1 MNNST
6 ISLRH
11 DEDISIPVPYTF
23 KALSTV
29 AISVVALSS
38 ILGNTLVIT
47 TFIKTEKLR
56 TSTNYY
62 ITSMAV
68 SDLLWVAT
76 NWPIYLISRLTV
88 FGKTALPDVACKL
101 GNFLTFVSLTVSV
114 ECLVLITVDRFIAIV
129 FPLKVTTISGRIR
142 VALISLAWVI
152 PMGFLSPFL
161 YFSRTAEGLDEP
173 YLCETDM
180 DSALRAQY
188 ILVGF
193 VYDYI
198 APLIIIVVLNV
209 CIMKSLRKTNPV
221 IQGNHHITTRR
232 REQNRR
238 LMKILNFITVLFFV
252 SWTPYY
258 VFLFVSDFLLEFPER
273 GLQEMLFVVCQ
284 FFLPFVCTAANSVI
298 LFTLSTNYRQA
309 LKNCLRYTFGKCFSC
324 LVHKQVEN
332 ITNQGDAGLPNG
344 QLETKL

>member
-11 DEDISIPVPYTF
+11 DEDISIPVPDTF
-23 KALSTV
+23 KALASV

-38 ILGNTLVIT
+38 ILGNMLVIT
-47 TFIKTEKLR
+47 TFVKTEKLQ

-68 SDLLWVAT
+68 SDLIWVAT
-76 NWPIYLISRLTV
+76 NWPIYLSSRLAV
-88 FGKTALPDVACKL
+88 FGKTALPDFACKL
-101 GNFLTFVSLTVSV
+101 GNYLTFVSLTVSV
-114 ECLVLITVDRFIAIV
+114 FSLVLITVDRFIVSV
-129 FPLKVTTISGRIR
+129 FPLKVTMISGRIR
-142 VALISLAWVI
+142 VALISVAWI
-152 PMGFLSPFL
+152 MPMGFLAPFL
-161 YFSRTAEGLDEP
+161 HFSRIAEGSDEP
-173 YLCETDM
+173 YLCATDM
-180 DSALRAQY
+180 NSALRAQY
-188 ILVGF
+188 IFVGF
-193 VYDYI
+193 VLVYI
-198 APLIIIVVLNV
+198 APLIIIVILNV
-209 CIMKSLRKTNPV
+209 RIVKSLRKTNPV
-221 IQGNHHITTRR
+221 IQGNHHIITRR
-232 REQNRR
+232 NEQNHR

-258 VFLFVSDFLLEFPER
+258 VFLFVSDFLLKFPER

-284 FFLPFVCTAANSVI
+284 FFLPFVCTAANPVI

-332 ITNQGDAGLPNG
+332 QGDAGLPYG